1 MNILIISK
9 SVDKDRIAGENYNLS
24 VSSYVEAKDTRE
36 RFKEGGFMDY
46 ILESLKQQNISSGLL
61 DAVADFRRKYPV
73 EEKLKNRV
81 NVPMLPYFGRETF
94 EMAAAALLQG
104 ENILLTGSKA
114 TARTFWRRRWH
125 TCSGGRRGI
134 FLFM

>member
-36 RFKEGGFMDY
+36 RFKEGEFMDY

-104 ENILLTGSKA
+104 ENILLLSLIHISEPT
-114 TARTFWRRRWH
+114 RP
-125 TCSGGRRGI
+125 
-134 FLFM
+134 